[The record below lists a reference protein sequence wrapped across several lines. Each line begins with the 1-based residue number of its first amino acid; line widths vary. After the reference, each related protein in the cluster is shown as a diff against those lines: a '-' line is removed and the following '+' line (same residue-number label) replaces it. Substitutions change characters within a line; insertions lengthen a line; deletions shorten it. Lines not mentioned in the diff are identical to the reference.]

1 MSSDLRR
8 SPLWSVLGLLVVGF
22 VAWIVLKFVVSL
34 IFYVL
39 VGAVVVGAVIWL
51 SGKGRRALRGSDRRS
66 IDD

>member
-1 MSSDLRR
+1 MSSDSRR
-8 SPLWSVLGLLVVGF
+8 SPLLSVLALLVVGF
-22 VAWIVLKFVVSL
+22 VAWIVLKFVLSL

-51 SGKGRRALRGSDRRS
+51 SGKSRRAVRGSSRRG